1 MLALVI
7 LLKVPDD
14 FLVWPK
20 QTDRRKKARA
30 LKREREREWGS
41 TLKITS
47 VVPELSAG

>member
-20 QTDRRKKARA
+20 QTDRRKKASA
-30 LKREREREWGS
+30 KEGVGERGS
-41 TLKITS
+41 TLEITS
-47 VVPELSAG
+47 VVPQLSAG

>member
-20 QTDRRKKARA
+20 QTDRRKT
-30 LKREREREWGS
+30 ERESGRGRGS
-41 TLKITS
+41 TLEITS
-47 VVPELSAG
+47 VVPQLSAG

>member
-20 QTDRRKKARA
+20 QTDRRKKDIERVGEGGEA
-30 LKREREREWGS
+30 LWKLRQ
-41 TLKITS
+41 
-47 VVPELSAG
+47 